1 MAQAQLEDIGIE
13 MKIENYEFGTVLE
26 KLKAGEHQVEMM
38 GYTYTEPDIA
48 FIWFDS
54 SNIGAGLNFSHMND
68 PKLDELI
75 AKGRSTIDRTERAK
89 VYEELQKYIID
100 LALWVPLWVE
110 TNNDAFNKR
119 LHNAQLHQDAYV
131 VYFDAWVD

>member
-1 MAQAQLEDIGIE
+1 

-26 KLKAGEHQVEMM
+26 KLKAGEHQMEMM

-48 FIWFDS
+48 YLWFDS
-54 SNIGAGLNFSHMND
+54 SQIGNGLNFSHMND

-75 AKGRSTIDRTERAK
+75 DLGRSTVDPEARMK
-89 VYEELQKYIID
+89 VYEDMQKYIVD

-110 TNNDAFNKR
+110 TVNAAFNTR
-119 LHNAQLHQDAYV
+119 LHNAQLHPDVYV
-131 VYFDAWVD
+131 SYFDAWVD